1 MLERSFLFKECH
13 LGILENNTLVFSF
26 DRRSQEKT
34 SEKDREE
41 QRLQQE
47 EQRKREQERLEQLRM
62 KAIQQQQKST
72 SKVELKYHAS
82 TAVRPGEGFGFGQV
96 TTGQVSSRKYEI
108 LTRASSV
115 GRAFEERGDLNPD
128 LIRAQSVS
136 ARGSPAP
143 IGMSQKVEVDA
154 SQQMMSKS
162 AAFAKQADFA
172 STTAALS
179 TGLTRRQTATTSVS
193 KMSSSE
199 MKSVSSQQVIVLVY
213 SFQIPT
219 EDQRNISSPA

>member
-1 MLERSFLFKECH
+1 MGRQRELKKKQEEERL
-13 LGILENNTLVFSF
+13 
-26 DRRSQEKT
+26 RRSQEKT

-72 SKVELKYHAS
+72 SKVELRYHAS

-128 LIRAQSVS
+128 L
-136 ARGSPAP
+136 
-143 IGMSQKVEVDA
+143 
-154 SQQMMSKS
+154 
-162 AAFAKQADFA
+162 
-172 STTAALS
+172 
-179 TGLTRRQTATTSVS
+179 
-193 KMSSSE
+193 
-199 MKSVSSQQVIVLVY
+199 
-213 SFQIPT
+213 
-219 EDQRNISSPA
+219 